1 MRRSELLQ
9 WFGLLG
15 GAAAWTCQH
24 GALLFLSSARCNP
37 AGARWAFGMTGWQIG
52 VTVAAAAV
60 ALAAEWAAV
69 VTALRTRELEYDG
82 PPPLG
87 RIHFFALAASA
98 GNVLFLGAIVLNG
111 IGAGWWSSCGSS

>member
-9 WFGLLG
+9 WFGLFG

-24 GALLFLSSARCNP
+24 AALFFLSTARCNP
-37 AGARWAFGMTGWQIG
+37 AGSRWAFGMTGWQLG
-52 VTVAAAAV
+52 VTVAAAVV
-60 ALAAEWAAV
+60 ALAAEAAAV
-69 VTALRTRELEYDG
+69 VTALRTRELEHDG

-98 GNVLFLGAIVLNG
+98 GNVLFLGAILLDG
-111 IGAGWWSSCGSS
+111 LGAGWWSSCGQA

>member
-1 MRRSELLQ
+1 VRRSELLQ

-24 GALLFLSSARCNP
+24 GALFFLSSAHCNP
-37 AGARWAFGMTGWQIG
+37 AGSRWGISVLGWQIA
-52 VTVAAAAV
+52 VTVAAGLV
-60 ALAAEWAAV
+60 ALAAEAAAV
-69 VTALRTRELEYDG
+69 VTALRTRELAEDG

-98 GNVLFLGAIVLNG
+98 GNVLFLGAILLNG
-111 IGAGWWSSCGSS
+111 IGSVAWSSCSQV

>member
-9 WFGLLG
+9 WFGLFG

-24 GALLFLSSARCNP
+24 AALFFLASAHCNP
-37 AGARWAFGMTGWQIG
+37 AGSRWAFGMTGWQIG
-52 VTVAAAAV
+52 VTVAAA
-60 ALAAEWAAV
+60 V
-69 VTALRTRELEYDG
+69 VTALRTRELEHDG

-98 GNVLFLGAIVLNG
+98 GNVLFLGAIVLDG
-111 IGAGWWSSCGSS
+111 LAAGWWTSCASS

>member
-9 WFGLLG
+9 WFGLFG

-24 GALLFLSSARCNP
+24 AALFFLASAHCNP
-37 AGARWAFGMTGWQIG
+37 AGSRWAFGMTGWQIG
-52 VTVAAAAV
+52 VTVAAAVV
-60 ALAAEWAAV
+60 ALAAEAAAV
-69 VTALRTRELEYDG
+69 VTALRTREFAEDG

-98 GNVLFLGAIVLNG
+98 GNVLFLGAIVLDG
-111 IGAGWWSSCGSS
+111 IGAGWWSHCGQA